1 MLATPEARANRQ
13 QPALPGRFPSWSL
26 HHQRMLGERGRR
38 GDGKDGRLVY
48 TEQGAYYGDGAI
60 SGITRATMSL
70 RLYYHPLSSY
80 CWKVLIALYETGV
93 AFEGEIVDLSDPEA
107 RERFVRMTPLAKFPV
122 LVDEEAGKGFPESS
136 IIIEYLAMKNPG
148 SARLIPTDRD
158 LALRVRLSDRFYDL
172 YVHDK
177 MQKIVGDRLR
187 PAGAK
192 DPTGVAKWQDE
203 LEIALSLVD
212 RDMAEGGWATGLT
225 FTMADCAAAPA
236 LYYANQVAP
245 FGDRHAGAA
254 RYLDRLMARPSFA
267 RVLEEAAP
275 YFANFPRE

>member
-1 MLATPEARANRQ
+1 MT
-13 QPALPGRFPSWSL
+13 
-26 HHQRMLGERGRR
+26 
-38 GDGKDGRLVY
+38 
-48 TEQGAYYGDGAI
+48 
-60 SGITRATMSL
+60 L

-80 CWKVLIALYETGV
+80 CWKVLIALYEAGV
-93 AFEGEIVDLSDPEA
+93 PFEGEIVDLSDADA
-107 RERFVRMTPLAKFPV
+107 RERFMRMTPLAKFPV
-122 LVDEEAGKGFPESS
+122 LVDEESGKGFPESS
-136 IIIEYLAMKNPG
+136 IIIEYLAIKHA
-148 SARLIPTDRD
+148 SAAKLIPADRD

-275 YFANFPRE
+275 YFASFPRE

>member
-1 MLATPEARANRQ
+1 MA
-13 QPALPGRFPSWSL
+13 
-26 HHQRMLGERGRR
+26 
-38 GDGKDGRLVY
+38 
-48 TEQGAYYGDGAI
+48 
-60 SGITRATMSL
+60 L

-80 CWKVLIALYETGV
+80 CWKALIALYETETP
-93 AFEGEIVDLSDPEA
+93 FEKEIVELSDADA

-136 IIIEYLAMKNPG
+136 IIIEYVAMRQAG
-148 SARLIPTDRD
+148 AARLIPADRD

-187 PAGAK
+187 PEGSK
-192 DPTGVAKWQDE
+192 DAYGVAKWQDE
-203 LEIALSLVD
+203 LEVALSLVD
-212 RDMAEGGWATGLT
+212 RDMTEGGWATGLT

-236 LYYANQVAP
+236 LYYANQIAP
-245 FGDRHAGAA
+245 FGDRHPGAA
-254 RYLDRLMARPSFA
+254 RYLERLMARPSFA

-275 YFANFPRE
+275 FFASFPRE